1 MQSTTAHL
9 RFPPF
14 FLWILAA
21 VGWWGAA
28 KLHTLAGTATSA
40 TASLATIGTMVAAFL
55 GGRMVLCALAD
66 GDVRKD
72 RRRMDRQRRDA
83 AQTHGRARFAT
94 PHDVKSFG
102 LTKGKGVFL
111 GRLPRRWRRPLHLYY
126 GGTGHLLT
134 VGPPGSQKGTAV
146 VVPNLIL
153 NPESMV
159 VIDVKGELAAMTAR
173 HRRERLGHDVVLIN
187 PFHQTLSA
195 ELGITLGDDGYNPC
209 TLIRRHGNTIKDD
222 CDLLASLLLPL
233 PAKPDAKSEFFIDAG
248 QQILSAGLMDIV
260 RRGENPTL
268 PGLRKWLM
276 ATPQGLERQLAEMAT
291 STEFGGILRECG
303 RKLLATLTNAP
314 EEFQGGH
321 SSAVKAVRIYDS
333 FGPMGEHVSRSDGF
347 SFETIKQRPKTVY
360 VILPSDR
367 GITHAPW
374 MNLVLTSAL
383 ELIGR
388 DRTNQR
394 VTFLIDE
401 LANLGYLP
409 NLLRAMA
416 QYRAQGVRVHG
427 VIQQVSQIRRL
438 YGADGW
444 RDLVGLCAVT
454 QVIAAS
460 EFETTKLL
468 SDMSGQ
474 ATVEDVHQNVRP
486 TDVGGMSHAELSF
499 SHSRTGQPLLHPD
512 SIRTMEAGKM
522 LLFIENLPPLI
533 ADKVDYR
540 THPRWSKLVDPNPY
554 YERRASDPSAR

>member
-1 MQSTTAHL
+1 MREASAHL

-14 FLWILAA
+14 LLWFGAGL
-21 VGWWGAA
+21 GWWGAA
-28 KLHTLAGTATSA
+28 KLHALAGTATSA

-55 GGRMVLCALAD
+55 GGRMVLCALAH
-66 GDVRKD
+66 GDVRRD
-72 RRRMDRQRRDA
+72 RRRMDQQRRDA
-83 AQTHGRARFAT
+83 AQTHGGARFAT
-94 PHDVKSFG
+94 PRDVKAFG

-111 GRLPRRWRRPLHLYY
+111 GRLPRRWRRPVDLYY
-126 GGTGHLLT
+126 GGTGHVLT
-134 VGPPGSQKGTAV
+134 IGPPGSGKGTAV
-146 VVPNLIL
+146 VVPNLVA
-153 NPESMV
+153 NPETTV

-209 TLIRRHGNTIKDD
+209 SLIRRGNTIKDD

-260 RRGENPTL
+260 RRGEHPTI
-268 PGLRKWLM
+268 PGLRRWLM
-276 ATPQGLERQLAEMAT
+276 ATPQTLERQLAEMAA
-291 STEFGGILRECG
+291 STEFGGVLRESG
-303 RKLLATLTNAP
+303 AKLLATLTNAP

-321 SSAVKAVRIYDS
+321 SSAVKAVRIYDG
-333 FGPMGEHVSRSDGF
+333 FGPMGGHVSRGDGF
-347 SFETIKQRPKTVY
+347 SFETIKQRPTTVY
-360 VILPSDR
+360 IILPSDR

-388 DRTNQR
+388 DRTNKR

-416 QYRAQGVRVHG
+416 QYRAQGVRIHG
-427 VIQQVSQIRRL
+427 VVQQVSQIRRI
-438 YGADGW
+438 YGPDGW

-454 QVIAAS
+454 QAFGVT
-460 EFETTKLL
+460 EYETTKLL

-474 ATVEDVHQNVRP
+474 ATVEDVHQSVRP
-486 TDVGGMSHAELSF
+486 TAEGGMSHAELSF

-512 SIRTMEAGKM
+512 TIRTMDAGKM
-522 LLFIENLPPLI
+522 LLFIERLPPLI

-540 THPRWSKLVDPNPY
+540 AHRQWSKLVDPNPY
-554 YERRASDPSAR
+554 YERPAPEAPAR